1 VRRLVERLG
10 RQTGRTVVQRL
21 AALLLARH
29 AAAGGAPFAL
39 AATQAEAA
47 EELGTVREVLVRALR
62 RPRDAGLVGS
72 PARGRYV
79 VGDRTALTRR
89 AAE

>member
-1 VRRLVERLG
+1 M
-10 RQTGRTVVQRL
+10 
-21 AALLLARH
+21 
-29 AAAGGAPFAL
+29 PFGL

-62 RPRDAGLVGS
+62 RFRESGLVDS

-79 VGDRTALTRR
+79 VRDRAGLTRI
-89 AAE
+89 AAP